1 VSSSDWTIIVR
12 DSFRNRIGELDDYGS
27 LSLKQRFND
36 VSTWQLE
43 VDRRNRLAPDL
54 CSEGAGIIVER
65 FGEIVF
71 SGYWTDQQH
80 ERSATANTV
89 TLTGVDDTGW
99 LNRRLAYPD
108 PNDVTP
114 PYTSQAADV
123 RTGAASDI
131 ISEFADENG
140 GLATPVGRR
149 IPGLFVPVSGFGP
162 TLTNSGRW
170 QLSLP
175 LLQEIALASEVA
187 GTLVGFRIVQSG
199 TDLLFDVYAPADLTS
214 TVRLSIDTGTLAG
227 FSYKRTAPTMT
238 YAIVGGDGEGTAR
251 TIVEKQNGALI
262 GLWGRIEGDLVDARN
277 AANAT
282 ELGQA
287 ADTALAE
294 GAGTT
299 SLSITPVDTD
309 TQRYG
314 VHYSLGDKVTVIVD
328 TLGPNTG
335 DGAMIQ
341 DVIREVAISLTPEK
355 ESIVPAVGDTN
366 TKINPMTIFGLVK
379 KLGKRVVNIE
389 RR

>member
-1 VSSSDWTIIVR
+1 MSSSDWTIFVR
-12 DSFRNRIGELDDYGS
+12 DSFRNRIGELDDYS
-27 LSLKQRFND
+27 ALQLKLRFND
-36 VSTWQLE
+36 VSTWQLDL
-43 VDRRNRLAPDL
+43 DRRSRLAPDI
-54 CSEGAGIIVER
+54 CTEGAGIIVER

-80 ERSATANTV
+80 DRSATTNTV
-89 TLTGVDDTGW
+89 TLSGVDDTGW

-108 PNDVTP
+108 PNDVIP
-114 PYTSQAADV
+114 PYPTQAADV
-123 RTGAASDI
+123 RTGLASDI
-131 ISEFADENG
+131 ISEFVDENG
-140 GLATPVGRR
+140 GLSTPVGRR

-187 GTLVGFRIVQSG
+187 GTLVGFRIIQSG
-199 TDLLFDVYAPADLTS
+199 ADLLFDVYAPADLTS

-251 TIVEKQNGALI
+251 TITEKQNAALI
-262 GLWGRIEGDLVDARN
+262 GLWGRIEGELVDARN

-282 ELGQA
+282 ELAQA

-294 GAGTT
+294 AAGTT
-299 SLSITPVDTD
+299 SLSITPLDTD
-309 TQRYG
+309 TQKYG
-314 VHYSLGDKVTVIVD
+314 VHYNLGDKVTVVVD
-328 TLGPNTG
+328 TLGPTAG
-335 DGAMIQ
+335 DGAMVQ
-341 DVIREVAISLTPEK
+341 DVIREVAVSLTADK
-355 ESIVPAVGDTN
+355 ESITPAIGDTN
-366 TKINPMTIFGLVK
+366 TKINPTTIFGLAK
-379 KLGKRVVNIE
+379 KLGKRIVTLE